1 MAKTKSKTKTK
12 KKSGAGKADFASK
25 KTVKKLA
32 KKIDGMDETIGA
44 AHQSD
49 LSLGERLD
57 RGLETLASDL
67 RKTSTGLEAHVS
79 AVKSEAGKQI
89 EAAKSEAAREL
100 AALKAD
106 MAKQVASAKAEAA
119 RLVEA
124 VKSEAA
130 ALLADASQVSDQA
143 IAKLKAELAAA
154 RTEIADA
161 IKPSSP
167 TKPSG
172 PQRPAPATRAKATAS
187 KSASARPKTPL
198 KGRPAANGGA
208 SKGDTKI

>member
-1 MAKTKSKTKTK
+1 MAKNKKAK
-12 KKSGAGKADFASK
+12 KKSGAGKAAIAGK

-32 KKIDGMDETIGA
+32 KKIDAMDEDIGA
-44 AHQSD
+44 ARQSG
-49 LSLGERLD
+49 LSLVERID
-57 RGLETLASDL
+57 QGLETLASDL

-89 EAAKSEAAREL
+89 EAVRSEAAREL
-100 AALKAD
+100 TALKAD
-106 MAKQVASAKAEAA
+106 MAKQVEAAKAEAV

-130 ALLADASQVSDQA
+130 ALLADASQASDQA
-143 IAKLKAELAAA
+143 VARLKAELAAA
-154 RTEIADA
+154 RTEIANA
-161 IKPSSP
+161 VKPSAR
-167 TKPSG
+167 TKPAG

-187 KSASARPKTPL
+187 KPTGASAKTPL

-208 SKGDTKI
+208 SKDDANA